1 MSKKKKTQ
9 EASVN
14 PDVFERRKLLG
25 RKLGMTQ
32 IFEEDGTAVS
42 VTIVEAGPCTV
53 VQVKSREK
61 DGYDAVQV
69 GFAPKAK
76 KATKPI
82 RGHFEKAG
90 VEPHQHLREF
100 RLTGGEHGLAPGA
113 EITVGIFEGVDKVDV
128 AAVGK
133 GKGFAGTIKRWHFK
147 RGPASHG
154 SMNIRQPGSIGA
166 SADPSRVLKG
176 LHMSGHLG
184 ARRATCRNLRLVK
197 IEPEKNLLL
206 IRGAVPG
213 SNGSVVEVS
222 ASFIKGKKKGR
233 S

>member
-1 MSKKKKTQ
+1 VSKKKKTQ
-9 EASVN
+9 EAVID
-14 PDVFERRKLLG
+14 PEVFERRKLLG

-42 VTIVEAGPCTV
+42 VTVVEAGPCTV

-69 GFAPKAK
+69 GFSPRAK
-76 KATKPI
+76 KVAKPL

-100 RLTGGEHGLAPGA
+100 RLTGAEHGLEPGA
-113 EITVGIFEGVDKVDV
+113 KLTVEIFEGVEKVDV

-147 RGPASHG
+147 RGPAAHG
-154 SMNIRQPGSIGA
+154 SMNVRQPGSIGS
-166 SADPSRVLKG
+166 SADPSRVFKG

-184 ARRATCRNLRLVK
+184 ARRATCRNLKLVK
-197 IEPEKNLLL
+197 IEPEGNLLL

-213 SNGSVVEVS
+213 PNGCVVEVS
-222 ASFIKGKKKGR
+222 ASFVKGKKKAR